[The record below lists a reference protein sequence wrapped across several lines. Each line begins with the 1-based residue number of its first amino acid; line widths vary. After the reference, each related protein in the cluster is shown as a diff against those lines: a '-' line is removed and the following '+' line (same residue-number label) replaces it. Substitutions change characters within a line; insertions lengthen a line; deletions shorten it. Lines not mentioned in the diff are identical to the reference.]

1 MKSVYSSTTVIE
13 EEPLEGTL
21 LLEGGGGGLMEGQ
34 LESPGSG
41 GTPVPQ
47 WELISVTKFVW
58 DGWNL
63 TAELNGEDEIVRT
76 YAWGLDLSNSEQG
89 AGGVGGLL
97 FEQDGDGG
105 PIHRVSMDGN
115 GNVMTLRD
123 STGALIAG
131 YEYGPFGE
139 ALTVRGS
146 YAGINPFRF
155 STKYNDSESG
165 LYYYGYR
172 YYSTGMGRWISRD
185 PIEEQGGLNTNGFL
199 KNNALANIDPTGLR
213 PISFA
218 FNAFI
223 NSRLGAW
230 LPEPGT
236 SGLFAGTRFELGG
249 DNRPFGYFNF
259 AKGPHANARMYSI
272 GSIESTRIGRPGLG
286 VATATNGTGWSHRRR
301 KTVYQR
307 DDGIVDWYWEYEE
320 RQAQLDKNKV
330 AYRATGYCQSVV
342 RIRASSAYAF
352 LAPSWALPNI
362 DWDIEFVFTA
372 RNDDTIDVEVWGWH
386 NNFPDYEAYVDG
398 TGPRS
403 LFYTRASPDSGP
415 GLANVGWQKVRF
427 ISSTQNV
434 PGPVPEECKCKSNTR
449 ICIKYYVQNQ
459 IYIDRDRMLMRRC
472 LLLVHVVSGSHQNR
486 SDHCTLLDNRPVSGG
501 RALRIAKHPHGN

>member
-13 EEPLEGTL
+13 EEPLEGML

-63 TAELNGEDEIVRT
+63 TAELDGDDDIVRT
-76 YAWGLDLSNSEQG
+76 YAWGLDMSGSEQG

-123 STGALIAG
+123 STGTLIAG

-185 PIEEQGGLNTNGFL
+185 PLQESGALNLLSFAANSPQTTIDILGLDDYTIGSRDPRIVIDPGAGPWNSRAPKAGDYELFQVLYNASWPATLKTPNAARHLRHYLNNSGVDKHIDLKQMLRDSESELTGLQFELAQATRFAETQSSDSFQITSQRARGEYVSRSENEDWFFAMGGYHRWGKGRVTKCADKYMMDFEYKIFDRYNWDTGKSTKILPGITLSDDDIGGLHLSGMACEYNIRGSLRL
-199 KNNALANIDPTGLR
+199 KVEWSRGAMLHQLRVTDETGTTYDL
-213 PISFA
+213 ST
-218 FNAFI
+218 
-223 NSRLGAW
+223 GH
-230 LPEPGT
+230 
-236 SGLFAGTRFELGG
+236 AGRG
-249 DNRPFGYFNF
+249 
-259 AKGPHANARMYSI
+259 
-272 GSIESTRIGRPGLG
+272 
-286 VATATNGTGWSHRRR
+286 
-301 KTVYQR
+301 
-307 DDGIVDWYWEYEE
+307 
-320 RQAQLDKNKV
+320 
-330 AYRATGYCQSVV
+330 
-342 RIRASSAYAF
+342 
-352 LAPSWALPNI
+352 
-362 DWDIEFVFTA
+362 
-372 RNDDTIDVEVWGWH
+372 
-386 NNFPDYEAYVDG
+386 
-398 TGPRS
+398 
-403 LFYTRASPDSGP
+403 
-415 GLANVGWQKVRF
+415 
-427 ISSTQNV
+427 
-434 PGPVPEECKCKSNTR
+434 
-449 ICIKYYVQNQ
+449 
-459 IYIDRDRMLMRRC
+459 
-472 LLLVHVVSGSHQNR
+472 
-486 SDHCTLLDNRPVSGG
+486 GG
-501 RALRIAKHPHGN
+501 R